1 MQINPN
7 TPNLTQQAYSKSSD
21 ANTASK
27 NKEMQKNTDEAVNLS
42 IDSSKEPLNSGDIDF
57 IQERGQELEKQLNV
71 DFAKESSNFS
81 KTNITSQ
88 EGSFLSSQASNIQE
102 SAVRLLS

>member
-7 TPNLTQQAYSKSSD
+7 TPNLTQQAHSKNSD
-21 ANTASK
+21 ASPTSK

-42 IDSSKEPLNSGDIDF
+42 IDSSKEPLNSGDIEF
-57 IQERGQELEKQLNV
+57 IQERSQEIEKQLNV

>member
-7 TPNLTQQAYSKSSD
+7 TPNLTQQTYSKNSD
-21 ANTASK
+21 ASATSK
-27 NKEMQKNTDEAVNLS
+27 NKEMQKSSNEAINLN
-42 IDSSKEPLNSGDIDF
+42 IDSSKEPLSSRDIEF

-88 EGSFLSSQASNIQE
+88 EGSFLSSQSSNIQE